1 MKKLCCIICGKYKKF
16 EKPKISY
23 LSEQTLVLSIICSK
37 CNNNDE
43 QLFKVE
49 ESMEILKS
57 LRLIENV

>member
-16 EKPKISY
+16 EKSKISY
-23 LSEQTLVLSIICSK
+23 LSEQILVLSIICSK

-43 QLFKVE
+43 QLFKAE
-49 ESMEILKS
+49 ESMEILKT

>member
-16 EKPKISY
+16 EKLKISY
-23 LSEQTLVLSIICSK
+23 LSEQTIVLSIICSK

-49 ESMEILKS
+49 ESMEILKT

>member
-23 LSEQTLVLSIICSK
+23 LSEQILVLSIICSK

>member
-23 LSEQTLVLSIICSK
+23 LSEQTIVLSIICSK

-49 ESMEILKS
+49 ESMEILKT

>member
-23 LSEQTLVLSIICSK
+23 FSEQILVLSIICSK

-43 QLFKVE
+43 QLFKAE
-49 ESMEILKS
+49 ESMEILKT